1 MSNWPWPES
10 SSASLRSQSLVADTP
25 HSQHLPS
32 PTARYHFRLTLGLP
46 SQAQALLSLAALPGS
61 LEMFPPPTMES
72 MGLSPLLST
81 QWLKQIET
89 KTEEK
94 CQHNKGVALLALSY
108 SPLIGFHHFQPAFHW
123 QPNTAARQ
131 SPTAFSLL
139 LANTPFSLWIVLL
152 QDRGH
157 WHPPAWPHF
166 KRVPSPPPQH
176 IHRPSHKDS
185 NFRIYFSTDGVG
197 WKGPYLLCLQFVGQP
212 RGEKNIDS
220 VKVCH
225 SKPGNSLPQLP
236 GSHNSKK
243 VRFTLLEVKIYSR
256 PI

>member
-1 MSNWPWPES
+1 MALCISKPFRNVMSNWPWPES
-10 SSASLRSQSLVADTP
+10 SSASLQSQSLVADIP

-94 CQHNKGVALLALSY
+94 CQHNKGIALLALSY

-139 LANTPFSLWIVLL
+139 LQTPLSLC
-152 QDRGH
+152 G
-157 WHPPAWPHF
+157 
-166 KRVPSPPPQH
+166 
-176 IHRPSHKDS
+176 
-185 NFRIYFSTDGVG
+185 
-197 WKGPYLLCLQFVGQP
+197 
-212 RGEKNIDS
+212 
-220 VKVCH
+220 
-225 SKPGNSLPQLP
+225 
-236 GSHNSKK
+236 
-243 VRFTLLEVKIYSR
+243 
-256 PI
+256 